1 MSKEQ
6 QEYLII
12 RGDKEY
18 EVVIGLEVHA
28 QVTSNSKLFST
39 SATKFGAEPNTQVSL
54 VDAAFPGM
62 LPVINEFC
70 VKQAIKT
77 GIGLKAQINK
87 RSIFDRKNYFYAD
100 LPKGYQITQMDLP
113 IVLGGSIEI
122 NLDGLTKTIN
132 ITRAHLEEDA
142 GKSIHDEFDGFSAID
157 LNRAGTPL
165 LEIVS
170 EPEISSAKEA
180 VAYMKAMHQLVTF
193 LDVSDGNMAQGSLRC
208 DANVSIRKKGDQ
220 ELGTR
225 TEIKNIN
232 SFKFI
237 EKAINFEIK
246 RQIKIL
252 ENGEKVTQETRLYDS
267 AKDETRPMR
276 SKEFANDYR
285 YFPEPDLLPVV
296 ISDEEITKIR
306 DEFPELPKEKEI
318 RYQKQ
323 FGLSAYDA
331 QIIASSKSMADFF
344 EAALK
349 KTKNYSLLSNWLIGE
364 ISAYLNKKQIEIH
377 ESKLSADNVAM
388 LINRIDDQT
397 ISGKIGK
404 SIFEEMCESGSSVDE
419 IIESQGLKQISDDGA
434 IEEIILTVINEN
446 PDQVAAYL
454 AGKDK
459 LFGFFVGQVMKLT
472 EGKANPKTVNTI
484 LKNKLK

>member
-1 MSKEQ
+1 MIWET
-6 QEYLII
+6 
-12 RGDKEY
+12 
-18 EVVIGLEVHA
+18 VIGLETHV
-28 QVTSNSKLFST
+28 QLSTKTKLFSRAST
-39 SATKFGAEPNTQVSL
+39 AFGESPNTNVNLIDCGLPGVLPS
-54 VDAAFPGM
+54 VNKEAFYKAIRFGM
-62 LPVINEFC
+62 AVE
-70 VKQAIKT
+70 
-77 GIGLKAQINK
+77 AQINQT
-87 RSIFDRKNYFYAD
+87 SIFDRKNYFYAD

-122 NLDGLTKTIN
+122 AIDNSVKTIN

-142 GKSIHDEFDGFSAID
+142 GKSIHDQFDGYSAID

-170 EPEISSAKEA
+170 EPEISNAKEA
-180 VAYMKAMHQLVTF
+180 VAYMKVMHQLVTY

-208 DANVSIRKKGDQ
+208 DANVSIRKKGDS

-237 EKAINFEIK
+237 EKAINYEIK

-252 ENGEKVTQETRLYDS
+252 ENGKKVVQETRLYDS

-296 ISDEEITKIR
+296 ISDQEMQDIK
-306 DEFPELPKEKEI
+306 DNFPELPKDKEARYEKDF
-318 RYQKQ
+318 K
-323 FGLSAYDA
+323 LSSYDSK
-331 QIIASSKSMADFF
+331 ILASSKSMADFF
-344 EAALK
+344 EDAAK
-349 KTKNYSLLSNWLIGE
+349 KTKNFSLLSNWMIGE
-364 ISAYLNKKQIEIH
+364 ISAFLNKEAIEIN
-377 ESKLSADNVAM
+377 ESQLIPNNIAM

-404 SIFEEMCESGSSVDE
+404 SIFEEMCSTGESPDQ
-419 IIESQGLKQISDDGA
+419 IIESQGLRQLSDDGE
-434 IEEIILTVINEN
+434 IEKLIDAVIE
-446 PDQVAAYL
+446 DHSKQVAAYL
-454 AGKDK
+454 DGKEK

-472 EGKANPKTVNTI
+472 EGKANPETVNKI
-484 LKNKLK
+484 LKEKLKK

>member
-1 MSKEQ
+1 MSWET
-6 QEYLII
+6 
-12 RGDKEY
+12 
-18 EVVIGLEVHA
+18 VIGLETHV
-28 QVTSNSKLFST
+28 QLSTKTKLFSRAST
-39 SATKFGAEPNTQVSL
+39 AFGASPNTNVNLIDCGLPGVLPS
-54 VDAAFPGM
+54 VNREAFYKAIRFGM
-62 LPVINEFC
+62 AV
-70 VKQAIKT
+70 
-77 GIGLKAQINK
+77 GAQINQT
-87 RSIFDRKNYFYAD
+87 SLFDRKNYFYAD

-122 NLDGLTKTIN
+122 ISDELAKTIN

-142 GKSIHDEFDGFSAID
+142 GKSIHDEFEGFSAID

-180 VAYMKAMHQLVTF
+180 VAYMKAMHQLVTY

-208 DANVSIRKKGDQ
+208 DANVSIRKKGEK

-267 AKDETRPMR
+267 SKDETRPMR

-285 YFPEPDLLPVV
+285 YFPEPDLLPVI
-296 ISDEEITKIR
+296 ISDEEIQKIR
-306 DEFPELPKEKEI
+306 DEFPELPGEKET
-318 RYQKQ
+318 RYQEEL
-323 FGLSAYDA
+323 GLSAYDA

-344 EAALK
+344 ETAMQ
-349 KTKNYSLLSNWLIGE
+349 KTTNYSLLSNWLIGE
-364 ISAYLNKKQIEIH
+364 ISAYLNKEQIEIH
-377 ESKLSADNVAM
+377 ESKLSPDMVAV

-404 SIFEEMCESGSSVDE
+404 SIFEEMCINGSSPDE
-419 IIESQGLKQISDDGA
+419 IIKSQGLEQISDDGA

-446 PDQVAAYL
+446 PSQVEAYL

-472 EGKANPKTVNTI
+472 QGKANPNTVNSI
-484 LKNKLK
+484 LKDKLK

>member
-1 MSKEQ
+1 MTWET
-6 QEYLII
+6 I
-12 RGDKEY
+12 
-18 EVVIGLEVHA
+18 IGLETHV
-28 QVTSNSKLFST
+28 QLSTKTKLFSRAST
-39 SATKFGAEPNTQVSL
+39 SFGASPNTNVNL
-54 VDAAFPGM
+54 VDCGLPGVLPSVNKEAFYKAIRFGM
-62 LPVINEFC
+62 AIDAHIN
-70 VKQAIKT
+70 QT
-77 GIGLKAQINK
+77 
-87 RSIFDRKNYFYAD
+87 SIFDRKNYFYAD

-113 IVLGGSIEI
+113 ILLGGSIEI
-122 NLDGLTKTIN
+122 LSEEFVKNIN

-142 GKSIHDEFDGFSAID
+142 GKSIHDEYDGFSAID

-180 VAYMKAMHQLVTF
+180 VAYMKRIHQLVTY

-208 DANVSIRKKGDQ
+208 DANVSIRKIGDK
-220 ELGTR
+220 ELGIR

-267 AKDETRPMR
+267 SKDETRSMR

-296 ISDEEITKIR
+296 ISNEEMQKIK
-306 DEFPELPKEKEI
+306 DEFPELPNEKEI

-323 FGLSAYDA
+323 FELSAYDA
-331 QIIASSKSMADFF
+331 QIIASSKTMADFF
-344 EAALK
+344 ESTAK

-364 ISAYLNKKQIEIH
+364 VSAYLNKEILDIN
-377 ESKLSADNVAM
+377 ESKLNVDNMAM

-404 SIFEEMCESGSSVDE
+404 TVFEEMCINGTSPDE

-434 IEEIILTVINEN
+434 IEEIIDTVIKDN
-446 PDQVAAYL
+446 PAQVEAYL
-454 AGKDK
+454 GGKEK

-472 EGKANPKTVNTI
+472 QGKANPTAVNTI
-484 LKNKLK
+484 LKEKLKK

>member
-1 MSKEQ
+1 MSWET
-6 QEYLII
+6 
-12 RGDKEY
+12 
-18 EVVIGLEVHA
+18 VIGLETHV
-28 QVTSNSKLFST
+28 QLSTKTKLFSRAST
-39 SATKFGAEPNTQVSL
+39 AFGASPNTNVNLIDCGLPGVLPS
-54 VDAAFPGM
+54 VNKEAFYKAIRFGM
-62 LPVINEFC
+62 
-70 VKQAIKT
+70 AID
-77 GIGLKAQINK
+77 AQINQT
-87 RSIFDRKNYFYAD
+87 SIFDRKNYFYAD

-122 NLDGLTKTIN
+122 FLNEAVKTIN

-180 VAYMKAMHQLVTF
+180 VAYMKAMHQLVTY

-208 DANVSIRKKGDQ
+208 DANVSIRKKGD
-220 ELGTR
+220 EKLGTR

-246 RQIKIL
+246 RQIKVL
-252 ENGEKVTQETRLYDS
+252 ENGEKVIQETRLYDS
-267 AKDETRPMR
+267 SKDETRPMR

-285 YFPEPDLLPVV
+285 YFPEPDLLPVI
-296 ISDEEITKIR
+296 ISDEEIQKIR
-306 DEFPELPKEKEI
+306 SEFPELPKEKET
-318 RYQKQ
+318 RYQQEFK
-323 FGLSAYDA
+323 LSAYDA
-331 QIIASSKSMADFF
+331 QIIAFSKSMADFF
-344 EAALK
+344 ESAAK
-349 KTKNYSLLSNWLIGE
+349 KTKNYSLLANWLIGE
-364 ISAYLNKKQIEIH
+364 ISAYLNKEQIEIH
-377 ESKLSADNVAM
+377 ESKLTAENVAA

-404 SIFEEMCESGSSVDE
+404 SIFEEMYSKGLTPDE
-419 IIESQGLKQISDDGA
+419 IIKSQGLQQISDDGA
-434 IEEIILTVINEN
+434 IEEIVMTVINEN
-446 PDQVAAYL
+446 STQVAAYL
-454 AGKDK
+454 SGKDK

-472 EGKANPKTVNTI
+472 GGKANPKSVNAI
-484 LKNKLK
+484 FKDKLK

>member
-1 MSKEQ
+1 MSWET
-6 QEYLII
+6 
-12 RGDKEY
+12 
-18 EVVIGLEVHA
+18 VIGLETHV
-28 QVTSNSKLFST
+28 QLSTRTKLFSRAST
-39 SATKFGAEPNTQVSL
+39 TFGANPNTNVNL
-54 VDAAFPGM
+54 VDCGLPGVLPSINKEAFYKAIRLGM
-62 LPVINEFC
+62 AIN
-70 VKQAIKT
+70 
-77 GIGLKAQINK
+77 AQINQT
-87 RSIFDRKNYFYAD
+87 SIFDRKNYFYAD

-122 NLDGLTKTIN
+122 FLDGATKKIN

-142 GKSIHDEFDGFSAID
+142 GKSIHDEYDGFSAID

-170 EPEISSAKEA
+170 EPELSSAKEA
-180 VAYMKAMHQLVTF
+180 VAYMKAMHQLVTY

-208 DANVSIRKKGDQ
+208 DANVSIRTKGDK

-246 RQIKIL
+246 RQIKVL
-252 ENGEKVTQETRLYDS
+252 ESGEKVTQETRLYDS
-267 AKDETRPMR
+267 VKDETRPMR

-296 ISDEEITKIR
+296 ISDEEMQKIK
-306 DEFPELPKEKEI
+306 DEFPELPSEKEI

-323 FGLSAYDA
+323 FKLSVYDA
-331 QIIASSKSMADFF
+331 QIIASSKSMANFF
-344 EAALK
+344 ESTAK
-349 KTKNYSLLSNWLIGE
+349 QTKNYTLLSNWLIGE
-364 ISAYLNKKQIEIH
+364 VSAYLNKELIEIS
-377 ESKLSADNVAM
+377 ESKLNVDNLAM

-404 SIFEEMCESGSSVDE
+404 TIFEEMCINGTSPDE
-419 IIESQGLKQISDDGA
+419 IIESKGLKQISDDVA
-434 IEEIILTVINEN
+434 IEAVIDTVIKDNSA
-446 PDQVAAYL
+446 QVKAYL
-454 AGKDK
+454 EGKDK

-472 EGKANPKTVNTI
+472 QGKANPAAVNTI
-484 LKNKLK
+484 LKEKLKK

>member
-1 MSKEQ
+1 MTWET
-6 QEYLII
+6 
-12 RGDKEY
+12 
-18 EVVIGLEVHA
+18 VIGLETHV
-28 QVTSNSKLFST
+28 QLSTKTKLFSRAST
-39 SATKFGAEPNTQVSL
+39 AFGASPNTNVNLIDCGLPGVLPS
-54 VDAAFPGM
+54 VNKEAFYKAIRFGM
-62 LPVINEFC
+62 AV
-70 VKQAIKT
+70 
-77 GIGLKAQINK
+77 GAQINQT
-87 RSIFDRKNYFYAD
+87 SLFDRKNYFYAD

-122 NLDGLTKTIN
+122 ILDKLAKTIN

-180 VAYMKAMHQLVTF
+180 VAYMKAMHQLVTY

-208 DANVSIRKKGDQ
+208 DANVSIRKKGAK

-246 RQIKIL
+246 RQIRIL

-267 AKDETRPMR
+267 SKDETRPMR

-285 YFPEPDLLPVV
+285 YFPEPDLLPVI
-296 ISDEEITKIR
+296 ISDEEIKKIR
-306 DEFPELPKEKEI
+306 DEFPELPNEKET
-318 RYQKQ
+318 RYQKE

-331 QIIASSKSMADFF
+331 QIIASSKPMADFF
-344 EAALK
+344 EAALQ

-364 ISAYLNKKQIEIH
+364 ISAYLNKEQIEIH
-377 ESKLSADNVAM
+377 ESKLSADIVAM

-404 SIFEEMCESGSSVDE
+404 SIFEEMCENGSSPDE
-419 IIESQGLKQISDDGA
+419 IIKSQGLEQISDDKA

-446 PDQVAAYL
+446 PGQVEAYL

-472 EGKANPKTVNTI
+472 EGKANPKTVNDI
-484 LKNKLK
+484 LKDKLK

>member
-1 MSKEQ
+1 MTWET
-6 QEYLII
+6 
-12 RGDKEY
+12 
-18 EVVIGLEVHA
+18 VIGLETHV
-28 QVTSNSKLFST
+28 QLSTKTKLFSRAST
-39 SATKFGAEPNTQVSL
+39 AFGASPNTNVNLIDCGLPGVLPS
-54 VDAAFPGM
+54 VNKEAFYKAIRFGM
-62 LPVINEFC
+62 AV
-70 VKQAIKT
+70 
-77 GIGLKAQINK
+77 GAQINQT
-87 RSIFDRKNYFYAD
+87 SLFDRKNYFYAD

-122 NLDGLTKTIN
+122 ILDKLVKTIN

-180 VAYMKAMHQLVTF
+180 VAYMKAMHQLVTY

-208 DANVSIRKKGDQ
+208 DANVSIRKKGAK

-267 AKDETRPMR
+267 SKDETRPMR

-285 YFPEPDLLPVV
+285 YFPEPDLLPVI
-296 ISDEEITKIR
+296 ISDEEIKKIR
-306 DEFPELPKEKEI
+306 DEFPELPNEKET
-318 RYQKQ
+318 RYQKE

-331 QIIASSKSMADFF
+331 QIIASSKPMADFF
-344 EAALK
+344 EAALQ

-364 ISAYLNKKQIEIH
+364 ISAYLNKEQIEIH
-377 ESKLSADNVAM
+377 ESKLSADIVAM

-404 SIFEEMCESGSSVDE
+404 SIFEEMCANGSSPDE
-419 IIESQGLKQISDDGA
+419 IIKSQGLEQISDDEA

-446 PDQVAAYL
+446 PAQVEAYL
-454 AGKDK
+454 GGKEK
-459 LFGFFVGQVMKLT
+459 LFGFFV
-472 EGKANPKTVNTI
+472 
-484 LKNKLK
+484 

>member
-1 MSKEQ
+1 MIWET
-6 QEYLII
+6 
-12 RGDKEY
+12 
-18 EVVIGLEVHA
+18 VIGLETHV
-28 QVTSNSKLFST
+28 QLSTKTKLFSRAST
-39 SATKFGAEPNTQVSL
+39 AFGESPNTNVNLIDCGLPGVLPSVNKEAFYKAIRFGMA
-54 VDAAFPGM
+54 VD
-62 LPVINEFC
+62 
-70 VKQAIKT
+70 
-77 GIGLKAQINK
+77 AQINQT
-87 RSIFDRKNYFYAD
+87 SIFDRKNYFYAD

-122 NLDGLTKTIN
+122 AIDNSVKTIN

-142 GKSIHDEFDGFSAID
+142 GKSIHDQFDGYSAID

-170 EPEISSAKEA
+170 EPEISNAKEA
-180 VAYMKAMHQLVTF
+180 VAYMKVMHQLVTY
-193 LDVSDGNMAQGSLRC
+193 LDVSNGNMAQGSLRC
-208 DANVSIRKKGDQ
+208 DANVSIRKKGDS

-237 EKAINFEIK
+237 EKAINYEIK

-252 ENGEKVTQETRLYDS
+252 ENGKKVVQETRLYDS

-296 ISDEEITKIR
+296 ISDQEMQDIK
-306 DEFPELPKEKEI
+306 DNFPELPKDKEARYEKDF
-318 RYQKQ
+318 K
-323 FGLSAYDA
+323 LSSYDSK
-331 QIIASSKSMADFF
+331 ILASSKSMADFF
-344 EAALK
+344 EDAAK
-349 KTKNYSLLSNWLIGE
+349 KTKNFSLLSNWMIGE
-364 ISAYLNKKQIEIH
+364 ISAFLNKEAIEIN
-377 ESKLSADNVAM
+377 ESQLIPNNIAM

-404 SIFEEMCESGSSVDE
+404 SIFEEMCSTGESPDQ
-419 IIESQGLKQISDDGA
+419 IIESQGLRQLSDDGE
-434 IEEIILTVINEN
+434 IEKLIDAVIE
-446 PDQVAAYL
+446 DHSKQVAAYL
-454 AGKDK
+454 DGKEK

-472 EGKANPKTVNTI
+472 EGKANPETVNKI
-484 LKNKLK
+484 LKEKLKK

>member
-1 MSKEQ
+1 MSWET
-6 QEYLII
+6 
-12 RGDKEY
+12 
-18 EVVIGLEVHA
+18 VIGLETHV
-28 QVTSNSKLFST
+28 QLSTKTKLFSRAST
-39 SATKFGAEPNTQVSL
+39 AFGASPNTNVNL
-54 VDAAFPGM
+54 VDCGLPGVLPSVNKEAFYKAIRFGM
-62 LPVINEFC
+62 
-70 VKQAIKT
+70 AID
-77 GIGLKAQINK
+77 AQINQV
-87 RSIFDRKNYFYAD
+87 SIFDRKNYFYAD

-113 IVLGGSIEI
+113 IVLGGSINIVSGET
-122 NLDGLTKTIN
+122 TKTIN

-142 GKSIHDEFDGFSAID
+142 GKSIHDEYDGYSAID

-180 VAYMKAMHQLVTF
+180 VAYMKAMHQLVTY

-208 DANVSIRKKGDQ
+208 DANVSIRKKGDK

-252 ENGEKVTQETRLYDS
+252 EKGETVTQETRLYDS
-267 AKDETRPMR
+267 SKDETRSMR

-296 ISDEEITKIR
+296 ISDEEIKRIK
-306 DEFPELPKEKEI
+306 DEFPELPSEKEM
-318 RYQKQ
+318 RYQQDFKI
-323 FGLSAYDA
+323 SAYDA

-344 EAALK
+344 EAAAEQ
-349 KTKNYSLLSNWLIGE
+349 TENYNLLANWLIGE
-364 ISAYLNKKQIEIH
+364 ISAYLNKELIEIN
-377 ESKLSADNVAM
+377 ESKLSIANVAI

-404 SIFEEMCESGSSVDE
+404 AIFEEMCISGISPDE

-434 IEEIILTVINEN
+434 IEEIINSVIKDN
-446 PDQVAAYL
+446 PAQVEAYL
-454 AGKDK
+454 GGKDK

-472 EGKANPKTVNTI
+472 QGKANPKTVNAI
-484 LKNKLK
+484 LKEKLK

>member
-1 MSKEQ
+1 MIWET
-6 QEYLII
+6 
-12 RGDKEY
+12 
-18 EVVIGLEVHA
+18 VIGLETHV
-28 QVTSNSKLFST
+28 QLSTKTKLFSRAST
-39 SATKFGAEPNTQVSL
+39 AFGASPNTNVNLIDCGLPGVLPSVNKEAFYKAIRFGL
-54 VDAAFPGM
+54 AIDAK
-62 LPVINEFC
+62 IN
-70 VKQAIKT
+70 QT
-77 GIGLKAQINK
+77 
-87 RSIFDRKNYFYAD
+87 SIFDRKNYFYAD

-122 NLDGLTKTIN
+122 LLDDSAKTIN

-142 GKSIHDEFDGFSAID
+142 GKSIHDEYEGFSAID

-180 VAYMKAMHQLVTF
+180 VAYMKAMHQLVTY

-208 DANVSIRKKGDQ
+208 DANVSIRKKGDT

-267 AKDETRPMR
+267 SKDETRPMR

-285 YFPEPDLLPVV
+285 YFPEPDLLPVI
-296 ISDEEITKIR
+296 ISDQEIQKIR
-306 DEFPELPKEKEI
+306 DEFPELPKEKES
-318 RYQKQ
+318 RYQGEL
-323 FGLSAYDA
+323 GLSEYDS
-331 QIIASSKSMADFF
+331 QIISSSKSMADFF
-344 EAALK
+344 DAAAK

-364 ISAYLNKKQIEIH
+364 ISAYLNKEQIDIH
-377 ESKLSADNVAM
+377 ASTLTADKVAM

-404 SIFEEMCESGSSVDE
+404 SIFEEMCVSGSSPDE
-419 IIESQGLKQISDDGA
+419 IIESKGLKQISDDGA
-434 IEEIILTVINEN
+434 IEEIIMTVINEN
-446 PDQVAAYL
+446 PSQVEAYL
-454 AGKDK
+454 SGKDK

-472 EGKANPKTVNTI
+472 EGKANPKAVNSI
-484 LKNKLK
+484 LKDKLK

>member
-1 MSKEQ
+1 
-6 QEYLII
+6 
-12 RGDKEY
+12 
-18 EVVIGLEVHA
+18 
-28 QVTSNSKLFST
+28 
-39 SATKFGAEPNTQVSL
+39 
-54 VDAAFPGM
+54 
-62 LPVINEFC
+62 
-70 VKQAIKT
+70 
-77 GIGLKAQINK
+77 
-87 RSIFDRKNYFYAD
+87 
-100 LPKGYQITQMDLP
+100 MDLP

-122 NLDGLTKTIN
+122 ILDKLAKTIN

-180 VAYMKAMHQLVTF
+180 VAYMKAMHQLVTY

-208 DANVSIRKKGDQ
+208 DANVSIRKKGAK

-267 AKDETRPMR
+267 SKDETRPMR

-285 YFPEPDLLPVV
+285 YFPEPDLLPVI
-296 ISDEEITKIR
+296 ISDEEIKKIR
-306 DEFPELPKEKEI
+306 DEFPELPNEKET
-318 RYQKQ
+318 RYQKE

-331 QIIASSKSMADFF
+331 QIIASSKPMADFF
-344 EAALK
+344 EAALQ

-364 ISAYLNKKQIEIH
+364 ISAYLNKEQIEIH
-377 ESKLSADNVAM
+377 ESKLSADIVAM

-404 SIFEEMCESGSSVDE
+404 SIFEEMCANGSSPDE
-419 IIESQGLKQISDDGA
+419 IIKSQGLEQISDDEA

-446 PDQVAAYL
+446 PAQVEAYL
-454 AGKDK
+454 AGKEK

-472 EGKANPKTVNTI
+472 EGKANPKTVNNI
-484 LKNKLK
+484 LKDKLK

>member
-1 MSKEQ
+1 MTWET
-6 QEYLII
+6 
-12 RGDKEY
+12 
-18 EVVIGLEVHA
+18 VIGLETHV
-28 QVTSNSKLFST
+28 QLSTKTKLFSRAST
-39 SATKFGAEPNTQVSL
+39 AFGASPNTNVNIIDCGLPGVLPS
-54 VDAAFPGM
+54 VNKEAFYKAIRFGM
-62 LPVINEFC
+62 AV
-70 VKQAIKT
+70 
-77 GIGLKAQINK
+77 GAQINQT
-87 RSIFDRKNYFYAD
+87 SLFDRKNYFYAD

-122 NLDGLTKTIN
+122 ILDKLAKTIN

-180 VAYMKAMHQLVTF
+180 VAYMKAMHQLVTY

-208 DANVSIRKKGDQ
+208 DANVSIRKKGAK

-267 AKDETRPMR
+267 SKDETRPMR

-285 YFPEPDLLPVV
+285 YFPEPDLLPVI
-296 ISDEEITKIR
+296 ISDEEIKKIR
-306 DEFPELPKEKEI
+306 DEFPELPNEKET
-318 RYQKQ
+318 RYQKE

-331 QIIASSKSMADFF
+331 QIIASSKPMADFF
-344 EAALK
+344 EAALQ

-364 ISAYLNKKQIEIH
+364 ISAYLNKEQIEIH
-377 ESKLSADNVAM
+377 ESKLSADIVAM

-404 SIFEEMCESGSSVDE
+404 SIFEEMCANGSSPDE
-419 IIESQGLKQISDDGA
+419 IIKSQGLEQISDDEA

-446 PDQVAAYL
+446 PAQVEAYL
-454 AGKDK
+454 AGKEK

-472 EGKANPKTVNTI
+472 EGKANPKTVNNI
-484 LKNKLK
+484 LKDKLK

>member
-1 MSKEQ
+1 MSWET
-6 QEYLII
+6 
-12 RGDKEY
+12 
-18 EVVIGLEVHA
+18 VIGLETHV
-28 QVTSNSKLFST
+28 QLSTKTKLFSRAST
-39 SATKFGAEPNTQVSL
+39 TFGASPNTNVNLIDCGLPGVLPS
-54 VDAAFPGM
+54 VNKEAFYKAIRFGM
-62 LPVINEFC
+62 
-70 VKQAIKT
+70 AID
-77 GIGLKAQINK
+77 AQINQT
-87 RSIFDRKNYFYAD
+87 SIFDRKNYFYAD

-122 NLDGLTKTIN
+122 FLNEAVKTIN

-180 VAYMKAMHQLVTF
+180 VAYMKAMHQLVTY

-208 DANVSIRKKGDQ
+208 DANVSIRKKGD
-220 ELGTR
+220 EKLGTR

-246 RQIKIL
+246 RQIKVL
-252 ENGEKVTQETRLYDS
+252 EKGEKVIQETRLYDS
-267 AKDETRPMR
+267 SKDETRPMR

-285 YFPEPDLLPVV
+285 YFPEPDLLPVI
-296 ISDEEITKIR
+296 ISDEEIQKIR
-306 DEFPELPKEKEI
+306 SEFPELPKEKET
-318 RYQKQ
+318 RYQQEFK
-323 FGLSAYDA
+323 LSAYDA
-331 QIIASSKSMADFF
+331 QIIAFSKSMADFF
-344 EAALK
+344 ESAAK
-349 KTKNYSLLSNWLIGE
+349 KTKNYSLLANWLIGE
-364 ISAYLNKKQIEIH
+364 ISAYLNKEQIEIH
-377 ESKLSADNVAM
+377 ESKLTAENVAA

-404 SIFEEMCESGSSVDE
+404 SIFEEMYSKGLTPDE
-419 IIESQGLKQISDDGA
+419 IIKSQGLQQISDDGA
-434 IEEIILTVINEN
+434 IEEIVMTVINEN
-446 PDQVAAYL
+446 STQVAAYL
-454 AGKDK
+454 SGKDK

-472 EGKANPKTVNTI
+472 GGKANPKSVNAI
-484 LKNKLK
+484 LKDKLK

>member
-1 MSKEQ
+1 MSWET
-6 QEYLII
+6 
-12 RGDKEY
+12 
-18 EVVIGLEVHA
+18 VIGLETHV
-28 QVTSNSKLFST
+28 QLSTKTKLFSRAST
-39 SATKFGAEPNTQVSL
+39 AFGASPNTNVNLIDCGLPGVLPS
-54 VDAAFPGM
+54 VNKEAFYKAIRFGM
-62 LPVINEFC
+62 
-70 VKQAIKT
+70 AID
-77 GIGLKAQINK
+77 AQINQT
-87 RSIFDRKNYFYAD
+87 SIFDRKNYFYAD

-122 NLDGLTKTIN
+122 FLNEAVKTIN

-180 VAYMKAMHQLVTF
+180 VAYMKAMHQLVTY

-208 DANVSIRKKGDQ
+208 DANVSIRKKGD
-220 ELGTR
+220 EKLGTR

-246 RQIKIL
+246 RQIKVL
-252 ENGEKVTQETRLYDS
+252 EKGEKVIQETRLYDS
-267 AKDETRPMR
+267 SKDETRPMR

-285 YFPEPDLLPVV
+285 YFPEPDLLPVI
-296 ISDEEITKIR
+296 ISDEEIQKIR
-306 DEFPELPKEKEI
+306 SEFPELPKEKET
-318 RYQKQ
+318 RYQQEFK
-323 FGLSAYDA
+323 LSAYDA
-331 QIIASSKSMADFF
+331 QIIAFSKSMADFF
-344 EAALK
+344 ESAAK
-349 KTKNYSLLSNWLIGE
+349 KTKNYSLLANWLIGE
-364 ISAYLNKKQIEIH
+364 ISAYLNKEQIEIH
-377 ESKLSADNVAM
+377 ESKLTAENVAA

-404 SIFEEMCESGSSVDE
+404 SIFEEMCSKGLTPDE
-419 IIESQGLKQISDDGA
+419 IIKSQGLQQISDDGA
-434 IEEIILTVINEN
+434 IEEIVMTVINEN
-446 PDQVAAYL
+446 STQVAAYL
-454 AGKDK
+454 SGKDK

-472 EGKANPKTVNTI
+472 GGKANPKSVNAI
-484 LKNKLK
+484 LKDKLK

>member
-1 MSKEQ
+1 MSWET
-6 QEYLII
+6 
-12 RGDKEY
+12 
-18 EVVIGLEVHA
+18 VIGLETHV
-28 QVTSNSKLFST
+28 QLSTKTKLFSRAST
-39 SATKFGAEPNTQVSL
+39 AFGASPNTNVNLIDCGLPGVLPS
-54 VDAAFPGM
+54 VNKEAFYKAIRFGM
-62 LPVINEFC
+62 
-70 VKQAIKT
+70 AI
-77 GIGLKAQINK
+77 GAQINQT
-87 RSIFDRKNYFYAD
+87 SIFDRKNYFYAD

-122 NLDGLTKTIN
+122 LTDDLAKVIN

-180 VAYMKAMHQLVTF
+180 VAYMKAMHQLVTY

-208 DANVSIRKKGDQ
+208 DANVSIRKSGDSK
-220 ELGTR
+220 LGTR

-252 ENGEKVTQETRLYDS
+252 ENGEKVAQETRLYDS

-296 ISDEEITKIR
+296 ISDEEMQKIK
-306 DEFPELPKEKEI
+306 DEFPELPTEKET
-318 RYQKQ
+318 RYQNEY
-323 FGLSAYDA
+323 GLSSYES

-344 EAALK
+344 ESSLASV
-349 KTKNYSLLSNWLIGE
+349 KNYSLLANWIIGD
-364 ISAYLNKKQIEIH
+364 ISAYLNKELIEIH
-377 ESKLSADNVAM
+377 ESKLNPENIAM

-397 ISGKIGK
+397 ISGKIAK
-404 SIFEEMCESGSSVDE
+404 SIFEEMCTNGSSPDQ
-419 IIESQGLKQISDDGA
+419 IIKSKGLKQITDYDS
-434 IEEIILTVINEN
+434 IEKVVDEVIGNNSE
-446 PDQVAAYL
+446 QVKGYQS
-454 AGKDK
+454 GKEK
-459 LFGFFVGQVMKLT
+459 LFGFFVGQVMKKT
-472 EGKANPKTVNTI
+472 QGKANPKTVNRI
-484 LKNKLK
+484 LKEKLTK

>member
-1 MSKEQ
+1 MSWET
-6 QEYLII
+6 
-12 RGDKEY
+12 
-18 EVVIGLEVHA
+18 VIGLETHV
-28 QVTSNSKLFST
+28 QLSTKTKLFSRAST
-39 SATKFGAEPNTQVSL
+39 AFGASPNTNVNLIDCGLPGVLPS
-54 VDAAFPGM
+54 VNKEAFY
-62 LPVINEFC
+62 
-70 VKQAIKT
+70 KAIRF
-77 GIGLKAQINK
+77 GIAVNAQINQT
-87 RSIFDRKNYFYAD
+87 SIFDRKNYFYAD

-113 IVLGGSIEI
+113 IVLGGSIDIQLEESV
-122 NLDGLTKTIN
+122 KTIN

-142 GKSIHDEFDGFSAID
+142 GKSIHDEYDGFSAID

-180 VAYMKAMHQLVTF
+180 VAYMKAMHQLVTY

-208 DANVSIRKKGDQ
+208 DANVSIRKKGVK

-252 ENGEKVTQETRLYDS
+252 EDGQKVTQETRLYDS
-267 AKDETRPMR
+267 SKDETRPMR

-285 YFPEPDLLPVV
+285 YFPEPDLLPVI
-296 ISDEEITKIR
+296 ISDQEIQKIR
-306 DEFPELPKEKEI
+306 DEFPELPKEKET
-318 RYQKQ
+318 RYQGEL
-323 FGLSAYDA
+323 GLSEYDS
-331 QIIASSKSMADFF
+331 QIISSSKSMADFF
-344 EAALK
+344 DASAE

-364 ISAYLNKKQIEIH
+364 ISAYLNKEQIEIH
-377 ESKLSADNVAM
+377 ESKLTADKVAM

-404 SIFEEMCESGSSVDE
+404 SIFEEMCLSGSTPDE

-434 IEEIILTVINEN
+434 IEEIIMTVINEN
-446 PDQVAAYL
+446 PSQVEAYL
-454 AGKDK
+454 GGKEK

-472 EGKANPKTVNTI
+472 EGKANPKAVNSI
-484 LKNKLK
+484 LKEKLR

>member
-1 MSKEQ
+1 MSWET
-6 QEYLII
+6 
-12 RGDKEY
+12 
-18 EVVIGLEVHA
+18 VIGLETHV
-28 QVTSNSKLFST
+28 QLSTKTKLFSRAST
-39 SATKFGAEPNTQVSL
+39 TFGASPNTNVNL
-54 VDAAFPGM
+54 VDCGLPGVLPSVNKEAFYKAIRFGM
-62 LPVINEFC
+62 AIN
-70 VKQAIKT
+70 
-77 GIGLKAQINK
+77 AQINQT
-87 RSIFDRKNYFYAD
+87 SIFDRKNYFYAD

-122 NLDGLTKTIN
+122 VSEELVKTIN

-142 GKSIHDEFDGFSAID
+142 GKSIHDEYDGFSAID

-180 VAYMKAMHQLVTF
+180 VAYMKAMHQLVTY

-208 DANVSIRKKGDQ
+208 DANVSIRKNGDK

-246 RQIKIL
+246 RQIKVL
-252 ENGEKVTQETRLYDS
+252 ESGEKVTQETRLYDS
-267 AKDETRPMR
+267 VKDETRPMR

-285 YFPEPDLLPVV
+285 YFPEPDLLPVI
-296 ISDEEITKIR
+296 ISDEEIQKIK
-306 DEFPELPKEKEI
+306 DEFPELPNEKEA

-323 FGLSAYDA
+323 FKLSAYDA

-344 EAALK
+344 ESAANQ
-349 KTKNYSLLSNWLIGE
+349 TKNYTLLSNWLIGE
-364 ISAYLNKKQIEIH
+364 VSAYLNKELIEIS
-377 ESKLSADNVAM
+377 ESKLNVDNLAM

-404 SIFEEMCESGSSVDE
+404 TIFEEMCINGTSPDE
-419 IIESQGLKQISDDGA
+419 IIESKGLKQISDDGA
-434 IEEIILTVINEN
+434 IEQIINTVIKDNSA
-446 PDQVAAYL
+446 QVKAYL
-454 AGKDK
+454 EGKDK

-472 EGKANPKTVNTI
+472 QGKANPTAVNTI
-484 LKNKLK
+484 LKEKLKK

>member
-1 MSKEQ
+1 MSWET
-6 QEYLII
+6 
-12 RGDKEY
+12 
-18 EVVIGLEVHA
+18 VIGLETHV
-28 QVTSNSKLFST
+28 QLSTKTKLFSRAST
-39 SATKFGAEPNTQVSL
+39 AFGASPNTNVNLIDCGLPGVLPS
-54 VDAAFPGM
+54 VNKEAFYKAIRFGM
-62 LPVINEFC
+62 AV
-70 VKQAIKT
+70 
-77 GIGLKAQINK
+77 GAQINQT
-87 RSIFDRKNYFYAD
+87 SLFDRKNYFYAD

-122 NLDGLTKTIN
+122 ISDDSAKTIN

-142 GKSIHDEFDGFSAID
+142 GKSIHDEFEGFSAID

-180 VAYMKAMHQLVTF
+180 VAYMKAMHQLVTY

-208 DANVSIRKKGDQ
+208 DANVSIRKKGEK

-267 AKDETRPMR
+267 SKDETRPMR

-296 ISDEEITKIR
+296 ISDEEMQKIK
-306 DEFPELPKEKEI
+306 DEFPELPNEKEA

-323 FGLSAYDA
+323 FKLSAYDA

-344 EAALK
+344 ESAANQ
-349 KTKNYSLLSNWLIGE
+349 TQNYALLSNWLIGE
-364 ISAYLNKKQIEIH
+364 VSAYLNKELIEIN
-377 ESKLSADNVAM
+377 ESKLNVDNLAM

-404 SIFEEMCESGSSVDE
+404 TIFEEMCINGTSPDE
-419 IIESQGLKQISDDGA
+419 IIESKGLKQISDDGA
-434 IEEIILTVINEN
+434 IEQIIDTVIKDNSA
-446 PDQVAAYL
+446 QVKAYL
-454 AGKDK
+454 EGKDK

-472 EGKANPKTVNTI
+472 QGKANPTSVNTI
-484 LKNKLK
+484 LKEKLKK

>member
-1 MSKEQ
+1 MSWET
-6 QEYLII
+6 
-12 RGDKEY
+12 
-18 EVVIGLEVHA
+18 VIGLETHV
-28 QVTSNSKLFST
+28 QLSTKTKLFSRAST
-39 SATKFGAEPNTQVSL
+39 AFGASPNTNVNLIDCGLPGVLPS
-54 VDAAFPGM
+54 VNKEAFYKAIRFGM
-62 LPVINEFC
+62 AVN
-70 VKQAIKT
+70 
-77 GIGLKAQINK
+77 AQINQT
-87 RSIFDRKNYFYAD
+87 SIFDRKNYFYAD

-113 IVLGGSIEI
+113 IVLGGSIDIQLEESV
-122 NLDGLTKTIN
+122 KTIN

-142 GKSIHDEFDGFSAID
+142 GKSIHDEYDGFSPID

-180 VAYMKAMHQLVTF
+180 VAYMKAMHQLVTY

-208 DANVSIRKKGDQ
+208 DANVSIRKKGVK

-252 ENGEKVTQETRLYDS
+252 EDGEKVIQETRLYDS
-267 AKDETRPMR
+267 YKDETRPMR

-285 YFPEPDLLPVV
+285 YFPEPDLLPVI
-296 ISDEEITKIR
+296 ISDQEIQKIR
-306 DEFPELPKEKEI
+306 DEFPELPKEKEA
-318 RYQKQ
+318 RYQGEL
-323 FGLSAYDA
+323 GLSEYDS
-331 QIIASSKSMADFF
+331 QIISSSKSMADFF
-344 EAALK
+344 DASAE
-349 KTKNYSLLSNWLIGE
+349 KTMNYSLLSNWLIGE
-364 ISAYLNKKQIEIH
+364 ISAYLNKEQIEIH
-377 ESKLSADNVAM
+377 ESKLTADKVAM

-404 SIFEEMCESGSSVDE
+404 SIFEEMCISGSTPDE

-434 IEEIILTVINEN
+434 IEEIIMTVINEN
-446 PDQVAAYL
+446 PSQVEAYL
-454 AGKDK
+454 GGKEK

-472 EGKANPKTVNTI
+472 EGKANPKAVNSI
-484 LKNKLK
+484 LKEKLK

>member
-1 MSKEQ
+1 MSWET
-6 QEYLII
+6 
-12 RGDKEY
+12 
-18 EVVIGLEVHA
+18 VIGLETHV
-28 QVTSNSKLFST
+28 QLSTKTKLFSRAST
-39 SATKFGAEPNTQVSL
+39 TFGASPNTNVNL
-54 VDAAFPGM
+54 VDCGLPGVLPSVNKEAFYKAIRFGM
-62 LPVINEFC
+62 AIN
-70 VKQAIKT
+70 
-77 GIGLKAQINK
+77 AQINQT
-87 RSIFDRKNYFYAD
+87 SIFDRKNYFYAD

-122 NLDGLTKTIN
+122 VSEKLVKTIN

-142 GKSIHDEFDGFSAID
+142 GKSIHDEYDGFSAID

-180 VAYMKAMHQLVTF
+180 VAYMKAMHQLVTY

-208 DANVSIRKKGDQ
+208 DANVSIRKKGFK

-252 ENGEKVTQETRLYDS
+252 EKGEKVVQETRLYDS
-267 AKDETRPMR
+267 SKDETRPMR

-296 ISDEEITKIR
+296 ISDEEIQKIK
-306 DEFPELPKEKEI
+306 DEFPELPNEKEI
-318 RYQKQ
+318 RFQKQ
-323 FGLSAYDA
+323 FELSAYDA

-344 EAALK
+344 EKTAK
-349 KTKNYSLLSNWLIGE
+349 QTKNYPLLSNWLIGE
-364 ISAYLNKKQIEIH
+364 VSAYLNKELIEIN
-377 ESKLSADNVAM
+377 ESKLSVENVAT

-397 ISGKIGK
+397 ISGKIAK
-404 SIFEEMCESGSSVDE
+404 TIFEEMCINGASPDD

-434 IEEIILTVINEN
+434 IEEIIDTVIKDNAA
-446 PDQVAAYL
+446 QVEAYL
-454 AGKDK
+454 QGKDK

-472 EGKANPKTVNTI
+472 QGKANPKAVNTI
-484 LKNKLK
+484 LKEKLKK

>member
-1 MSKEQ
+1 MSWET
-6 QEYLII
+6 
-12 RGDKEY
+12 
-18 EVVIGLEVHA
+18 VIGLETHV
-28 QVTSNSKLFST
+28 QLSTKTKLFSRAST
-39 SATKFGAEPNTQVSL
+39 TFGANPNTNVNL
-54 VDAAFPGM
+54 VDCGLPGVLPSINKEAFYKAIRLGM
-62 LPVINEFC
+62 AIN
-70 VKQAIKT
+70 
-77 GIGLKAQINK
+77 AQINQT
-87 RSIFDRKNYFYAD
+87 SIFDRKNYFYAD

-122 NLDGLTKTIN
+122 FLDGATKKIN

-142 GKSIHDEFDGFSAID
+142 GKSIHDEYDGFSAID

-170 EPEISSAKEA
+170 EPELSSAKEA
-180 VAYMKAMHQLVTF
+180 VAYMKAMHQLVTY

-208 DANVSIRKKGDQ
+208 DANVSIRKNGDK

-246 RQIKIL
+246 RQIKVL
-252 ENGEKVTQETRLYDS
+252 ESGEKVTQETRLYDS
-267 AKDETRPMR
+267 VKDETRPMR

-296 ISDEEITKIR
+296 ISDEEMQKIK
-306 DEFPELPKEKEI
+306 DEFPELPNDKEA

-323 FGLSAYDA
+323 FKLSAYDA

-344 EAALK
+344 ESAANQ
-349 KTKNYSLLSNWLIGE
+349 TQNYALLSNWLIGE
-364 ISAYLNKKQIEIH
+364 VSAYLNKELIEIS
-377 ESKLSADNVAM
+377 ESKLNVDNLAM

-404 SIFEEMCESGSSVDE
+404 TIFEEMCINGTSPDE
-419 IIESQGLKQISDDGA
+419 IIESKGLKQISDDGA
-434 IEEIILTVINEN
+434 IEQIIDTVIKDNSA
-446 PDQVAAYL
+446 QVKAYL
-454 AGKDK
+454 EGKDK

-472 EGKANPKTVNTI
+472 QGKANPTSVNTI
-484 LKNKLK
+484 LKEKLKK

>member
-1 MSKEQ
+1 MIWET
-6 QEYLII
+6 
-12 RGDKEY
+12 
-18 EVVIGLEVHA
+18 VIGLETHV
-28 QVTSNSKLFST
+28 QLSTKTKLFSRAST
-39 SATKFGAEPNTQVSL
+39 AFGASPNTNVNLIDCGLPGVLPSVNKEAFYKAIRFGL
-54 VDAAFPGM
+54 AIDAK
-62 LPVINEFC
+62 IN
-70 VKQAIKT
+70 QT
-77 GIGLKAQINK
+77 
-87 RSIFDRKNYFYAD
+87 SIFDRKNYFYAD

-122 NLDGLTKTIN
+122 LLDDSAKTIN

-142 GKSIHDEFDGFSAID
+142 GKSIHDEYEGFSAID

-180 VAYMKAMHQLVTF
+180 VAYMKAMHQLVTY

-208 DANVSIRKKGDQ
+208 DANVSIRKKGDA

-267 AKDETRPMR
+267 SKDETRPMR

-285 YFPEPDLLPVV
+285 YFPEPDLLPVI
-296 ISDEEITKIR
+296 ISDQEIQKIR
-306 DEFPELPKEKEI
+306 DEFPELPKEKEA
-318 RYQKQ
+318 RYQGEL
-323 FGLSAYDA
+323 GLSEYDS
-331 QIIASSKSMADFF
+331 QIISSSKSMADFF
-344 EAALK
+344 DAAAK

-364 ISAYLNKKQIEIH
+364 ISAYLNKEQIDIH
-377 ESKLSADNVAM
+377 ASTLTADKVAM

-404 SIFEEMCESGSSVDE
+404 SIFEEMCVSGSSPDE
-419 IIESQGLKQISDDGA
+419 IIESKGLKQISDDGA
-434 IEEIILTVINEN
+434 IEEIIMTVINEN
-446 PDQVAAYL
+446 PSQVEAYL
-454 AGKDK
+454 SGKDK

-472 EGKANPKTVNTI
+472 EGKANPKAVNSI
-484 LKNKLK
+484 LKDKLK

>member
-1 MSKEQ
+1 MSWET
-6 QEYLII
+6 
-12 RGDKEY
+12 
-18 EVVIGLEVHA
+18 VIGLETHV
-28 QVTSNSKLFST
+28 QLSTKTKLFSRAST
-39 SATKFGAEPNTQVSL
+39 SFGASPNTNVNLIDCGLPGVLPS
-54 VDAAFPGM
+54 VNKEAFYKAIRFGM
-62 LPVINEFC
+62 AIN
-70 VKQAIKT
+70 
-77 GIGLKAQINK
+77 AQINQT
-87 RSIFDRKNYFYAD
+87 SIFDRKNYFYAD

-113 IVLGGSIEI
+113 IVLGGSIDIHTEESA
-122 NLDGLTKTIN
+122 KTIN

-180 VAYMKAMHQLVTF
+180 VAYMKAIHQLVTY

-208 DANVSIRKKGDQ
+208 DANVSIRKKDDK

-252 ENGEKVTQETRLYDS
+252 ESGEKVIQETRLYDS
-267 AKDETRPMR
+267 SKDETRPMR

-285 YFPEPDLLPVV
+285 YFPEPDLLPVI
-296 ISDEEITKIR
+296 ISDEEMQKIK
-306 DEFPELPKEKEI
+306 DEFPELPGEKEA
-318 RYQKQ
+318 RYQSDL
-323 FGLSAYDA
+323 GLSAYDA
-331 QIIASSKSMADFF
+331 QIIASSKTLADFF
-344 EAALK
+344 DTAVK

-364 ISAYLNKKQIEIH
+364 ISAYLNKEQIEIN
-377 ESKLSADNVAM
+377 ESKLSADKVAT

-404 SIFEEMCESGSSVDE
+404 SIFEEMCHSGASPDE
-419 IIESQGLKQISDDGA
+419 IIESKGLKQISDDGA
-434 IEEIILTVINEN
+434 IEEIINDVIKDN
-446 PDQVAAYL
+446 PTQVEAYIG
-454 AGKDK
+454 GKEK
-459 LFGFFVGQVMKLT
+459 LFGFFVGQVMKIT
-472 EGKANPKTVNTI
+472 QGKANPKAVNRI
-484 LKNKLK
+484 LKDKLK